1 MNSTLNWHLE
11 IINWNDIE
19 LKKFGGDIFCN
30 THIENFFTLAEVWN
44 FLGFR
49 LKKQRNGYS
58 GIRNNIEYILTR
70 R

>member
-1 MNSTLNWHLE
+1 MAGLKWHLE
-11 IINWNDIE
+11 IVNWNDIKA
-19 LKKFGGDIFCN
+19 KKYGGDHFCN
-30 THIENFFTLAEVWN
+30 TDIENFFTLNEVWQ

-49 LKKQRNGYS
+49 LKKERFGYA